1 MRIIDTEARVILEL
15 KAEGRIVAE
24 KQYPVFKI
32 TTVRH
37 PTLGK
42 LILIEDNNGNGAMVE
57 AEE

>member
-1 MRIIDTEARVILEL
+1 MRIIDTEAQVISDL
-15 KAEGRIVAE
+15 KAEGRILAE
-24 KQYPVFKI
+24 KQYPVFKV

-42 LILIEDNNGNGAMVE
+42 LILIEDNNGNGALVE

>member
-1 MRIIDTEARVILEL
+1 MRIIDTEVRTILEL

-24 KQYPVFKI
+24 KQYPAFKV
-32 TTVRH
+32 TTLRH

-42 LILIEDNNGNGAMVE
+42 LILIEDNNGNGALVE